1 MQFQFPKPWLLVT
14 FSESKSVP
22 PQCLQTTKSLI
33 SSCRRIGETILSSD
47 NPQITAAIHYSQKQT
62 PERLCKQG
70 VLKKIAK
77 LTGNHLCWSPALVK
91 SQALMLVSLRFCK
104 TFKDTLLQLRWLL
117 LIILNY
123 IILYQTRT
131 AHLLTR
137 IIILFIYL
145 FITLFNV
152 GTLKQFIADKNQ
164 PLNIITKKTKAIIII
179 IKMNAYGYTVIFMFG
194 ILNNNNQ
201 YF

>member
-14 FSESKSVP
+14 FS
-22 PQCLQTTKSLI
+22 TTKSSV
-33 SSCRRIGETILSSD
+33 SSCRRIGETILPSD
-47 NPQITAAIHYSQKQT
+47 NPQITAAIHYFQKQP
-62 PERLCKQG
+62 PEGLCKQG

-91 SQALMLVSLRFCK
+91 SQTLKLVSLSFCK
-104 TFKDTLLQLRWLL
+104 TFKDTLFTEQLRWLL
-117 LIILNY
+117 LIILDY

-137 IIILFIYL
+137 RIILFIYL

-164 PLNIITKKTKAIIII
+164 PLNIITKKTKAIIVI
-179 IKMNAYGYTVIFMFG
+179 IKMNAYGYTVVFMFG
-194 ILNNNNQ
+194 ISNNHNQ